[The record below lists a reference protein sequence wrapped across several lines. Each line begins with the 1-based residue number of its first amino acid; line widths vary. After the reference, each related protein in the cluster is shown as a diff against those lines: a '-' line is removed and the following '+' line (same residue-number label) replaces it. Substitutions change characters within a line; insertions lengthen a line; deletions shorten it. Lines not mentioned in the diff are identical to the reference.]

1 MSGNTDG
8 NDGEDGGLNH
18 DLPAPPSGGIR
29 RKDRLA
35 RHTLGVIWTVV
46 TERLK
51 TIQANAL
58 RASTLLKAMSNQ
70 HRLMIL
76 CQLVPGEKC
85 VSDLEEII
93 GLSQS
98 ALSQHLARLRRDNL
112 VQTRREA
119 QTIFYSLA
127 GEEASAVIETL
138 YGLYCGQDA
147 TLTANDDGMPKVT
160 AI

>member
-1 MSGNTDG
+1 LIS
-8 NDGEDGGLNH
+8 
-18 DLPAPPSGGIR
+18 
-29 RKDRLA
+29 
-35 RHTLGVIWTVV
+35 
-46 TERLK
+46 ERLK
-51 TIQANAL
+51 TIQENAL

-70 HRLMIL
+70 HRLMVL

-85 VSDLEEII
+85 VSELEEII

-112 VQTRREA
+112 VSTRREA
-119 QTIFYSLA
+119 QTIFYSLS

-138 YGLYCGQDA
+138 YSLYCGADA
-147 TLTANDDGMPKVT
+147 SLYEGEKKVK

>member
-1 MSGNTDG
+1 MSET
-8 NDGEDGGLNH
+8 EQPVI
-18 DLPAPPSGGIR
+18 DLERIQ
-29 RKDRLA
+29 DNA
-35 RHTLGVIWTVV
+35 R
-46 TERLK
+46 
-51 TIQANAL
+51 

-85 VSDLEEII
+85 VGELERIV

-112 VQTRREA
+112 VATRREA
-119 QTIFYSLA
+119 QTIHYSLA

-138 YGLYCGQDA
+138 YGLYCGTEA
-147 TLTANDDGMPKVT
+147 MLTYDDENKAAMAV
-160 AI
+160 